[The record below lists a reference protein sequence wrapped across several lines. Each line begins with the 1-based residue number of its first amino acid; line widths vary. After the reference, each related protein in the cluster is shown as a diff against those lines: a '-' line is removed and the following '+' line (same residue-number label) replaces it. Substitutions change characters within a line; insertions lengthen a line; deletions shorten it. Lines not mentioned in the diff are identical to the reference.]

1 MVPPADQPDAA
12 PHRPGGGRRRGALL
26 TSAIYRATLD
36 ELAETGFDRL
46 SFDKIAT
53 TAGTGKAAL
62 YRRWTTPAELVLEA
76 LTDPLSGF
84 GDIPVPATGSLRG
97 DLVFLLGGFAYNM
110 ECQPR
115 GRALFPL
122 ITQRQRHPEL
132 YASLRRMLLEPGQER
147 ILDVLRAGAGRG
159 EVDPAA
165 VTPRIAALGPRLV
178 IADLMEHGT
187 VAPAEIEAIVDEV
200 LIPVLAGR
208 P

>member
-36 ELAETGFDRL
+36 ELAETGFDKL
-46 SFDKIAT
+46 SFDKIAAS
-53 TAGTGKAAL
+53 AGTGKASL
-62 YRRWTTPAELVLEA
+62 YRRWATPAELVLEA

-84 GDIPVPATGSLRG
+84 GGIPVPRTGSLRG
-97 DLVFLLGGFAYNM
+97 DLVFLLGGFARIM
-110 ECQPR
+110 EREPR

-122 ITQRQRHPEL
+122 ITQRERHPEL
-132 YASLRRMLLEPGQER
+132 YASLRRMLLDPGQQR
-147 ILDVLRAGAGRG
+147 ILDVLRAAAARS

-165 VTPRIAALGPRLV
+165 VTPRIAAVGPRLV
-178 IADLMEHGT
+178 LAELMEHGT
-187 VAPAEIEAIVDEV
+187 VAPTEVEAIVDEV
-200 LIPVLAGR
+200 LIPVLVRR

>member
-1 MVPPADQPDAA
+1 
-12 PHRPGGGRRRGALL
+12 LL

-46 SFDKIAT
+46 SFDKIAAS
-53 TAGTGKAAL
+53 AGTGKAAL
-62 YRRWTTPAELVLEA
+62 YRRWSTPAELVLEA

-97 DLVFLLGGFAYNM
+97 DLVFLLGGFARVM
-110 ECQPR
+110 ERQPR

-132 YASLRRMLLEPGQER
+132 YASLRRTLLDPGQRR
-147 ILDVLRAGAGRG
+147 ILEVLRAAAGRG

-178 IADLMEHGT
+178 MAELMEHGT
-187 VAPAEIEAIVDEV
+187 VAPAEVKAIVDEV
-200 LIPVLAGR
+200 LIPVLVRR